1 MKQKRKALTGQ
12 QTRVTNKTRTPMNCT
27 WEAFAPLH
35 NGRGNTN
42 GKHHTLLF
50 CKLRSLKFQAQD
62 KHNEHMHRH
71 DLGQRQRAVQGE
83 KRLVRWS
90 EFGPQGPPPG
100 LPAHSSSGTSTSW
113 PHCRQRW
120 RRHHRCPRASECAI
134 LVDPKPRV
142 KKRVRGMICKENIT
156 FAFRAINLRG
166 ERLVCCEG

>member
-27 WEAFAPLH
+27 WEAFANLH
-35 NGRGNTN
+35 NGSGNTN

-71 DLGQRQRAVQGE
+71 DLGQRQRAVQGG

-90 EFGPQGPPPG
+90 EFGPQG
-100 LPAHSSSGTSTSW
+100 S
-113 PHCRQRW
+113 
-120 RRHHRCPRASECAI
+120 
-134 LVDPKPRV
+134 
-142 KKRVRGMICKENIT
+142 
-156 FAFRAINLRG
+156 LRG
-166 ERLVCCEG
+166 CRRTVVQVPRPAGRIVDSDGVVITDVLELRNAQSWWIPSLE